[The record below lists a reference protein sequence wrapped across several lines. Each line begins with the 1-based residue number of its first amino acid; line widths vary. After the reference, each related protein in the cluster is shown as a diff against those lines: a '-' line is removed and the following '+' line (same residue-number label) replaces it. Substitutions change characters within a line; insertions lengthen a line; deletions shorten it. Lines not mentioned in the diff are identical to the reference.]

1 MADLDLR
8 KLRYFLAVADELHFG
23 RAAEALHIAQ
33 PVLSRQIRVLEQDLG
48 ASLFTRD
55 RHGVALTD
63 AGRQLLA
70 DAGQLLA
77 SAEAVRHRVTEA
89 ARGGRRVAV
98 GFRTG
103 IPVIPA
109 ARAFEARHPD
119 VVVDVQRIEW
129 DDQAPML
136 LDGRIDVGYVRLPI
150 DETGLR
156 VIPLYT
162 EPLMVV
168 LPAGHRLAGKEEVTE
183 ADLAG
188 EPLVWHADPSTQ
200 PTRRPLPDSGLRVR
214 AWRRSSST
222 SRPAGASRSWGD
234 RRRSSTHVRTSATSR
249 SRSSRPTRCASRW
262 RRRAPRRWPTT
273 SSPRRRRRPR
283 SRRNAGTTRP
293 RRAAASRCRCRVGDA
308 TAREVADLRRWAVPR
323 GIRTSALRDD
333 LDRPWMRRAA
343 DVPATACTDQDR
355 QNVAIPDAQT
365 SNPLRPGDLAWLSRF
380 MIVTMTRRWTPRP
393 HRLVILV
400 IMEPLARPSSL

>member
-55 RHGVALTD
+55 RHGVVLTD

-156 VIPLYT
+156 VTPLYT

-214 AWRRSSST
+214 AVEEKLEHVAAGRGISFVGRSET
-222 SRPAGASRSWGD
+222 LFYSRPDISY
-234 RRRSSTHVRTSATSR
+234 V
-249 SRSSRPTRCASRW
+249 PIPEL
-262 RRRAPRRWPTT
+262 APDQVCL
-273 SSPRRRRRPR
+273 
-283 SRRNAGTTRP
+283 AM
-293 RRAAASRCRCRVGDA
+293 AASRTSLLADDFFTAAQA
-308 TAREVADLRRWAVPR
+308 TAEITAECGNYEASSGGRV
-323 GIRTSALRDD
+323 
-333 LDRPWMRRAA
+333 
-343 DVPATACTDQDR
+343 DV
-355 QNVAIPDAQT
+355 
-365 SNPLRPGDLAWLSRF
+365 
-380 MIVTMTRRWTPRP
+380 
-393 HRLVILV
+393 
-400 IMEPLARPSSL
+400 